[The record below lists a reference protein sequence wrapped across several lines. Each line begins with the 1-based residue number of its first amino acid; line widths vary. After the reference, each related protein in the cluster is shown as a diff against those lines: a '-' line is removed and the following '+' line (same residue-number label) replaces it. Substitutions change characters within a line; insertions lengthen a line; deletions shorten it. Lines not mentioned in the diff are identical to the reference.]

1 MAYVSSRSV
10 NLGGILMNTI
20 NEILVEILKLK
31 KENKILRNENKALRN
46 ENKALR
52 NELNVHMN
60 NELDLML
67 KLKGFKDYI
76 KTLENKILS

>member
-1 MAYVSSRSV
+1 
-10 NLGGILMNTI
+10 MNTI

-31 KENKILRNENKALRN
+31 KEENEILKNENKVLRN
-46 ENKALR
+46 K
-52 NELNVHMN
+52 LNIHMN

-76 KTLENKILS
+76 KALENKILQ